1 MKCCSAISCRLKAL
15 VGQGRPTSCEGYRVF
30 TPLQRKDNSMN
41 AIAWVKDQWAAALDW
56 GKHNLV
62 MVLIGGVL
70 VLMLVV
76 LVVR

>member
-1 MKCCSAISCRLKAL
+1 MDKLK
-15 VGQGRPTSCEGYRVF
+15 
-30 TPLQRKDNSMN
+30 
-41 AIAWVKDQWAAALDW
+41 WVKDQWAAALDW

-70 VLMLVV
+70 VVMLVV